1 MRKNFTKKMVT
12 FSLAA
17 TVIATSVTPVSA
29 SAQKLAPSTDYSNP
43 KNWNVRHTVNDI
55 YDMLTALEKAYPEYA
70 ELVLSEKRQKKMI
83 LNFLQSPTRIQKIT
97 TKKVLRTWQIS
108 TVMKGNQQKV
118 LLIQQH
124 GC

>member
-17 TVIATSVTPVSA
+17 TVIATSITPVSV
-29 SAQKLAPSTDYSNP
+29 SAQKLASPTDYSNP
-43 KNWNVRHTVNDI
+43 KNWNVRHTVKDI
-55 YDMLTALEKAYPEYA
+55 YGMLAELEKAYPEYA
-70 ELVLSEKRQKKMI
+70 ELSSIGK
-83 LNFLQSPTRIQKIT
+83 
-97 TKKVLRTWQIS
+97 TKKVLLTWQIS
-108 TVMKGNQQKV
+108 TVMKENPEKV